1 VLINSGISP
10 LRPVLVAGC
19 GNGVKQ
25 GHFFEILRGSSFSG
39 EDFVHLPR
47 GLPKLVCKLR
57 AVRYSGQ
64 SPMSRQSK

>member
-47 GLPKLVCKLR
+47 GLPKLR